1 MFQLAGS
8 GRQVAG
14 TNVGRG
20 CKRAMQMKSSASG
33 MPQPQLFSISE
44 RVAWFIHCSNGTVAN
59 NASSAYS
66 RFSFVMLEQTF
77 LFYLSPVG
85 KQYVVSGCWYKRRQ
99 FQPMFQSIADN
110 RNQYHWFIGREIPCD
125 IYWNRNHQFFPRL
138 IQTGGSWTNSS
149 CLFRYNR
156 LSLYRKG

>member
-1 MFQLAGS
+1 MNAEPFSVLIFDVSTCGVRKAS
-8 GRQVAG
+8 CG

-44 RVAWFIHCSNGTVAN
+44 RVAWIAN

-85 KQYVVSGCWYKRRQ
+85 KQYVVSGC
-99 FQPMFQSIADN
+99 
-110 RNQYHWFIGREIPCD
+110 
-125 IYWNRNHQFFPRL
+125 
-138 IQTGGSWTNSS
+138 
-149 CLFRYNR
+149 
-156 LSLYRKG
+156 